1 MDFSNL
7 PVLISQLRSGAEGA
21 KLDTM
26 GPKMK
31 VAMTALPI
39 VMFPF
44 IMNFAS
50 GVTFY
55 WACTNIISLGQA
67 RFFKIE
73 TIRALFKI
81 PKMIQHKKAAPP
93 PGKKKV
99 IGTQPKTT
107 YYIIFTFSGLQR
119 VC

>member
-1 MDFSNL
+1 
-7 PVLISQLRSGAEGA
+7 
-21 KLDTM
+21 
-26 GPKMK
+26 
-31 VAMTALPI
+31 
-39 VMFPF
+39 MFPF